1 MKTVASRDGTTIAV
15 DHVGNGPPIVIVVGA
30 LNVRQTV
37 APSAAVLA
45 PRFSVYTYDRRGR
58 GDSGDTPP
66 YAIERE
72 IEDLDAV
79 ITEAGGSAFV
89 FSYSS
94 GAVLALY
101 AAAHGL
107 PIMKLAV
114 YDTPLAVGRPQWSVD
129 HAAALGRLI
138 EAGRRGDAVEYF
150 QARLVG
156 IPEDVV
162 AQLRHA
168 PFRPAVEAMAPTLV
182 YEATIV
188 GDGSLPADLA
198 PSIAVPTL
206 AMAGMAGAPFMRETA
221 EALAAEL
228 PNGRALVL
236 EGQTHGLDA
245 QVLGPILEQFFGEPV
260 ASRD

>member
-1 MKTVASRDGTTIAV
+1 V
-15 DHVGNGPPIVIVVGA
+15 
-30 LNVRQTV
+30 Q
-37 APSAAVLA
+37 
-45 PRFSVYTYDRRGR
+45 
-58 GDSGDTPP
+58 
-66 YAIERE
+66 AIEERLKALLLRGLGGDAPAYPEFLRE
-72 IEDLDAV
+72 
-79 ITEAGGSAFV
+79 
-89 FSYSS
+89 
-94 GAVLALY
+94 
-101 AAAHGL
+101 
-107 PIMKLAV
+107 LAV
-114 YDTPLAVGRPQWSVD
+114 HLRAFLRK
-129 HAAALGRLI
+129 
-138 EAGRRGDAVEYF
+138 
-150 QARLVG
+150 RLVG
-156 IPEDVV
+156 MPEDVV

-198 PSIAVPTL
+198 PSIPVPTL

-245 QVLGPILEQFFGEPV
+245 QVLGPILEQFFGEPD